1 MMSPANPASSTPA
14 SGPSRRPT
22 SLKEV
27 AELGAS
33 GGDIDALLR
42 EFLDEFFVAEDSRRA
57 TMLVDEPQLLEH
69 ERANAYLAAVAEHLT
84 LCYSL
89 PRVAWVNGPQRFLH
103 RPYFPAGLESLKATF
118 LKESP
123 TAFRRRLIFVD
134 ANPLSR
140 PRKTSR
146 GFGA

>member
-1 MMSPANPASSTPA
+1 MTNENTAASIPEPS
-14 SGPSRRPT
+14 SSRRPA

-27 AELGAS
+27 ALLGAR
-33 GGDIDALLR
+33 GGDIDAGLR
-42 EFLDEFFVAEDSRRA
+42 EFLDEFYVADESRRA
-57 TMLVDEPQLLEH
+57 SMLADEPQMLED
-69 ERANAYLAAVAEHLT
+69 ERANAYLAAVAEHLS
-84 LCYSL
+84 LRYAL
-89 PRVAWVNGPQRFLH
+89 PRVGWVNEPQRFLH

-140 PRKTSR
+140 PRQVSR